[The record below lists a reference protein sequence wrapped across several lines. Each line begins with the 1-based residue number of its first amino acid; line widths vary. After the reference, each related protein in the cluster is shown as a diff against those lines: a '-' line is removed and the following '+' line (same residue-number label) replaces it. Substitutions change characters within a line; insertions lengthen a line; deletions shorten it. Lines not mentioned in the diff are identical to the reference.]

1 MDHRET
7 FEAKL
12 ANLKLH
18 LADLTQEA
26 RHLRMASIEHP
37 NGSVPMVTRVSNIL
51 QHCMDAAAEAAK
63 VEVQVMVSVYP
74 ETAST
79 GGVDMLDRI
88 ADNLGK
94 ALKMTLHMSVDET
107 PVPKGID
114 IAWQDVPGVDEC
126 YRVMVNDFM
135 LGLMYRIGLHRW
147 QWKYTADHQTYHFV
161 QWQGTAEEVNS
172 ALLSEEQLAARDI
185 ELKLIGY
192 LHQNPEL
199 IPQGTVSVQ
208 GVAP

>member
-63 VEVQVMVSVYP
+63 VEVQVLVSVYP
-74 ETAST
+74 ETASI

-94 ALKMTLHMSVDET
+94 ALKMTLHISVDET

-161 QWQGTAEEVNS
+161 QWQCSPEFA
-172 ALLSEEQLAARDI
+172 AQAPEEQMAARSI
-185 ELKLIGY
+185 ELKLTDY
-192 LHQNPEL
+192 LRQNPEL

-208 GVAP
+208 GVSP